1 MKNLSVLRVPVNPP
15 PPALHWFR
23 MAVLAGY
30 FLLMNPR
37 LQINSYITY
46 LTNIWV
52 QNRTKTTWK
61 VEFSSSL
68 SPPVCGR
75 GSKKWAWSNI
85 CTHAHPSNEPP
96 PRKSWICPCLTLG
109 VKSSTNLLSSAPPSV
124 CSTNRHM
131 ELASTTITF
140 QPQAIRHCTLQFNKS
155 LASILN
161 HSKL

>member
-1 MKNLSVLRVPVNPP
+1 MGGSRVVLRVPVNPP

-23 MAVLAGY
+23 MAVLAG
-30 FLLMNPR
+30 FLQPKASNQRAILH
-37 LQINSYITY
+37 
-46 LTNIWV
+46 IW
-52 QNRTKTTWK
+52 QTFEYKIGQK
-61 VEFSSSL
+61 QPEKLSSL
-68 SPPVCGR
+68 AVCHHPFVGVVP
-75 GSKKWAWSNI
+75 KKWAWSNI
-85 CTHAHPSNEPP
+85 CTHVHPSNEPP
-96 PRKSWICPCLTLG
+96 PRKSWICPWLTLG

-140 QPQAIRHCTLQFNKS
+140 QPKAIRHCTLQFNKS